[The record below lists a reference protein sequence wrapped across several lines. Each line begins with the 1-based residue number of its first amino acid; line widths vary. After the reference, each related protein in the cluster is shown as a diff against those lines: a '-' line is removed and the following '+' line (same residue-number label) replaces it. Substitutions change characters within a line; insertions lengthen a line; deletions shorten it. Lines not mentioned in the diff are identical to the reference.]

1 MIEAIIV
8 LWLISMFYFASASGQ
23 QTAQDW
29 YNKGIALK
37 ALGKINDTRA
47 VEPLILALKDND
59 NDIFIQQEASE
70 ALKKLGWHGDT

>member
-1 MIEAIIV
+1 
-8 LWLISMFYFASASGQ
+8 MFYFASASGQ